1 MDRLV
6 VASLDALEVSLGT
19 LLTSLT
25 TTPTFF
31 TAPVPSTALLTA
43 DDTLASSL
51 TTLKKHQQNYARILH
66 LRAEAA
72 GLED

>member
-6 VASLDALEVSLGT
+6 VASLDTLEASLGT
-19 LLTSLT
+19 LLTSLM

-43 DDTLASSL
+43 DDTLTSSL
-51 TTLKKHQQNYARILH
+51 TTLKKHQRNYARILH
-66 LRAEAA
+66 LRAEAVR
-72 GLED
+72 LED